1 MNLPDLPYSLLV
13 RLVPF
18 FLLLLC
24 TACQSTPDVFTPPYP
39 REPLNGMGAAH
50 LGQFVQMSDAHVGGY
65 IVRDIS
71 PNLQSGAWRWGF
83 KAPEMRFRLGKV
95 DGLKVK
101 VEYDIP
107 ESTLKNTGPVTL
119 AIYANTSLVKKE
131 VVNDAGRR
139 QVEIPVAASL
149 LFPNSVNTVSIE
161 PDKTLRSP
169 TDGGEYGVILFA
181 AGFVR

>member
-1 MNLPDLPYSLLV
+1 V

-18 FLLLLC
+18 LLLLLLC

-39 REPLNGMGAAH
+39 REPLNALGAAH
-50 LGQFVQMSDAHVGGY
+50 IGQFVQMNDVHVDAY

-83 KAPEMRFRLGKV
+83 KAPELRFRLGKV
-95 DGLKVK
+95 AGLKLK

-107 ESTLKNTGPVTL
+107 QSTLMHTGPVTL
-119 AIYANTSLVKKE
+119 AIYANTSLVKEE
-131 VVNDAGRR
+131 VVSQADRR
-139 QVEIPVAASL
+139 QVAIPVSASL
-149 LFPNSVNTVSIE
+149 LFADSVNTISIE
-161 PDKTLRSP
+161 PDKTWRSP

-181 AGFVR
+181 AGFVK

>member
-1 MNLPDLPYSLLV
+1 
-13 RLVPF
+13 
-18 FLLLLC
+18 
-24 TACQSTPDVFTPPYP
+24 
-39 REPLNGMGAAH
+39 MGAAR
-50 LGQFVQMSDAHVGGY
+50 LGRFVQMNDPHLGAY

-83 KAPEMRFRLGKV
+83 KAPELRFRLGKV

-107 ESTLKNTGPVTL
+107 ESNLKNTGPVTL

-131 VVNDAGRR
+131 LVNQANRR
-139 QVEIPVAASL
+139 QLEIPVSATL
-149 LFPNSVNTVSIE
+149 LFANSVNTISIE
-161 PDKTLRSP
+161 PDKTWRSP

-181 AGFVR
+181 AGFVQ